1 MAVEL
6 YDEHE
11 QGERVRRWLQSN
23 ALTLII
29 ALALALGGVFG
40 FQQYQRNQL
49 VNQSMAASHFNT
61 LQSLIDEGQLDMAE
75 DYFSELTKL
84 DDSGYFKLGAMA
96 MAKAYVDAGRLG
108 PAVAMYQSL
117 WTRSDI
123 ESLRGLV
130 GLRLARLLDGQGDAQ
145 SALDI
150 VSTPAPTGY
159 EAAWAEAKGDIYMG
173 LGQVTQA
180 REAYQEALDAPSDLG
195 FGASLIQMKLDATG
209 PGVLV
214 ADR

>member
-23 ALTLII
+23 ALTLIV

-61 LQSLIDEGQLDMAE
+61 LQSLIDENQLDMAE

-84 DDSGYFKLGAMA
+84 DDSGYFKLGAMT

-117 WTRSDI
+117 WARSDI
-123 ESLRGLV
+123 ESLKGLV
-130 GLRLARLLDGQGDAQ
+130 GLRLARLLDGQGDAEG
-145 SALDI
+145 ALSI
-150 VSTPAPTGY
+150 LNTPAPTGY
-159 EAAWAEAKGDIYMG
+159 VAAWAEAKGDIYMS

-180 REAYQEALDAPSDLG
+180 REAYQEALDSPADLG

-209 PGVLV
+209 PGILV

>member
-23 ALTLII
+23 GLSLVI
-29 ALALALGGVFG
+29 AIVLALGGVFG

-49 VNQSMAASHFNT
+49 MNQSMAASYFNT
-61 LQSLIDEGQLDMAE
+61 LQSLIEEERLDMAE
-75 DYFSELTKL
+75 DYFNELTAL

-108 PAVAMYQSL
+108 PAIDMYQSL
-117 WTRSDI
+117 WARSDI
-123 ESLRGLV
+123 DSLRGLIV
-130 GLRLARLLDGQGDAQ
+130 LRLARLLDGQGDGQ
-145 SALDI
+145 SALAI
-150 VSTPAPTGY
+150 LQEPAPIGF
-159 EAAWAEAKGDIYMG
+159 EAAWSEARGDVYLG
-173 LGQVTQA
+173 LGQIEQA
-180 REAYQEALDAPSDLG
+180 RLAYQAALDAPSELG